1 MGAAE
6 QYIKAFEALETGV
19 SIGSSYSGQF
29 GEELEIG
36 IPHYTKDGVLYEG
49 PTHMDAEGRLMTGEV
64 YTEDS
69 EYLYHMEDL
78 EFEQGPCQDGYV
90 QIGVKDKDGRVVP
103 NCVPE
108 ESANK

>member
-6 QYIKAFEALETGV
+6 KYMKAFEALETGV
-19 SIGSSYSGQF
+19 SIASSYSGQF
-29 GEELEIG
+29 GEE
-36 IPHYTKDGVLYEG
+36 
-49 PTHMDAEGRLMTGEV
+49 
-64 YTEDS
+64 
-69 EYLYHMEDL
+69 L